1 MIKKYFFV
9 VFFLMPIIT
18 FASDNTSFMIGNKSY
33 DNLNDAIL
41 NLSENET
48 IKMYSD
54 AVLNDSIKIDKQVN
68 INLNGN
74 EISAPSSSFFVEG
87 GTLNITGKGLI
98 KELKP
103 NYGAIRVMGKN
114 SDTNSNYSVVNI
126 GKDVTLQGWSGIFVT
141 HTNNKS
147 HGVSVKIDG
156 TIKAISDINGD
167 TGIGVYINGNIKHEE
182 SHPKIEI
189 TDNAKIYSNGTGI
202 YIAGYSTLNI
212 KNAYIEGEES
222 GLSIKS
228 GKLNINGATVV
239 CTGEDTTPTEGYN
252 NGVKSSGTS
261 IQIESNEGYA
271 GNMEI
276 NIQKGKFVS
285 KNSSVIYEY
294 IGKGSTTQVKSI
306 NIEGGTFISEVDKK
320 VFLLSNDLKSTHPSF
335 ISGGVYSSNPNDYLK
350 PGYTST
356 LENEKYNVSK
366 SAMAVFGE
374 KIDNSNSFSNVI
386 IILVLITIAVITFIN
401 KNKII
406 KCFKNNFSR

>member
-114 SDTNSNYSVVNI
+114 SDTDSNYSVVNI

-228 GKLNINGATVV
+228 GKLNINGATVI

>member
-386 IILVLITIAVITFIN
+386 IILVLITLSVITFIN

>member
-114 SDTNSNYSVVNI
+114 SDTDSNYSVVNI